1 MRYET
6 PAPPAEV
13 GKTDGLAYTLWLPEG
28 DPWAGVVIIHGAGSS
43 KESHHD
49 FARAARSAGLSAV
62 CFDQRGHGDS
72 GGELDGRALEDVAT
86 VAALLGDVPLATR
99 GSSMGGY
106 LAILAAERLGAA
118 AVVAICPA
126 SADGLLRGL
135 RGGELDFP
143 ADVPAVEAFLAEHP
157 LERRAPGRAA
167 AAPARR
173 GRRARAGRPLAR
185 AGADRAERRARGR
198 PRRASPLGPARRR
211 AAGSRPPLAAEGR
224 LTTPATVGGG
234 RRRCVASWRRRGDH
248 DAALANGGQLHHAVV
263 APHSR
268 ERDEGEEEHQDE
280 QRDDSGRPGPA
291 RPGEE
296 SALHVRGLE
305 TLPSPKTRGCFRATG
320 RTSVLSASG

>member
-13 GKTDGLAYTLWLPEG
+13 GKTDGLAYSLWLPEG

-72 GGELDGRALEDVAT
+72 EGRLDGRALEDVAT

-106 LAILAAERLGAA
+106 LAILAAERLRAA

-126 SADGLLRGL
+126 SSDGLWRGL

-143 ADVPAVEAFLAEHP
+143 ADVASLEPFLAEHP
-157 LERRAPGRAA
+157 LDVVAERL
-167 AAPARR
+167 AAP
-173 GRRARAGRPLAR
+173 L
-185 AGADRAERRARGR
+185 
-198 PRRASPLGPARRR
+198 L
-211 AAGSRPPLAAEGR
+211 LLHAEGDER
-224 LTTPATVGGG
+224 VP
-234 RRRCVASWRRRGDH
+234 VA
-248 DAALANGGQLHHAVV
+248 
-263 APHSR
+263 HSR
-268 ERDEGEEEHQDE
+268 ELARIAPNAELVVV
-280 QRDDSGRPGPA
+280 PGGHHRSVQHDA
-291 RPGEE
+291 ELQGH
-296 SALHVRGLE
+296 ALRWLRRV
-305 TLPSPKTRGCFRATG
+305 
-320 RTSVLSASG
+320 V